1 MLDLL
6 LRLSL
11 WFFEVAA
18 RLLKTVPRQVARG
31 VALSR
36 WLPIFEGQGIVNPQ
50 EIEDKTSHQKIQV
63 SSMMFKSCAA
73 FWLQRLHESRS
84 NLS

>member
-1 MLDLL
+1 MTTADNLHVRLA

-36 WLPIFEGQGIVNPQ
+36 WLPVFEGQGIVNPQ

-63 SSMMFKSCAA
+63 SSTDVQVVRSILATAA
-73 FWLQRLHESRS
+73 T
-84 NLS
+84 